1 MTSILYKCL
10 FILSALSFCVPEP
23 GSQDLHPQ
31 EPSVEEENLSH
42 RKLAPVNVDF
52 AFRLYK
58 NLISRAPDRN
68 VFISPVSISMS
79 LAMLSLGARSATH
92 TQLLESLG
100 FNLTETSDLEIH
112 QGFRYLIHLLNN
124 SDTGLEMNMG
134 NVLFLDSQIE
144 LMETFMKKI
153 KHYYNVEVFSTDFQN
168 STRAKKQVNDLIKS
182 KTLGKVDQLF
192 KELDSDTMLILIS
205 YIFFKGR
212 WAKPFDPS
220 LTKMQKF
227 YTSENVSMDVSMMF
241 QSRANNHLFDK
252 ELSCT
257 VVQLEYSGNATAFFI
272 LPDEGK
278 MDQVVASL
286 SRDTLNR
293 WSHLRQDSYVDLY
306 IPKLYISESYDLED
320 VLKEMGLM
328 DIFTSQANLSG
339 ITKEASVKLSEVL
352 HKAVLS
358 IDEEGREAPAGTGV
372 NMIFSSHHP
381 VIKFDRP
388 FLFVVFDHFTWSS
401 LFLGKIMNP
410 I

>member
-1 MTSILYKCL
+1 MTSTLYKCL
-10 FILSALSFCVPEP
+10 FIFSALSFCVSQP
-23 GSQDLHPQ
+23 SNQDLPPQ
-31 EPSVEEENLSH
+31 EPIAEKENPSH
-42 RKLAPVNVDF
+42 RRLAPVNVDF
-52 AFRLYK
+52 AFRLFK

-79 LAMLSLGARSATH
+79 LAMLSLGARAATH

-112 QGFRYLIHLLNN
+112 QGFQYLIHLFNN

-144 LMETFMKKI
+144 LMETFMAEI
-153 KHYYNVEVFSTDFQN
+153 KHYYNVEVFSADFQN
-168 STRAKKQVNDLIKS
+168 STRAKKQVNDFVKN

-212 WAKPFDPS
+212 WAKSFDS
-220 LTKMQKF
+220 NVTEMQKF
-227 YTSENVSMDVSMMF
+227 YTGENVSVDMLMMF

-257 VVQLEYSGNATAFFI
+257 VVQLEYSGSATAFFI

-278 MDQVVASL
+278 MDQVVAAL
-286 SRDTLNR
+286 SRDMLNR
-293 WSHLRQDSYVDLY
+293 WSQLRRYRHVDLY
-306 IPKLYISESYDLED
+306 IPKLCISESYDLED
-320 VLKEMGLM
+320 VLREMGVM

-339 ITKEASVKLSEVL
+339 ITKEASVQLSEFL

-358 IDEEGREAPAGTGV
+358 IDEEGTEAAAGTGLNV
-372 NMIFSSHHP
+372 IFKSYHP
-381 VIKFDRP
+381 IIKFNRP
-388 FLFVVFDHFTWSS
+388 FLFFVFDHFTWSS
-401 LFLGKIMNP
+401 LFLGKITNP
-410 I
+410 V